1 MKKILV
7 IDDEKMILT
16 NAEHILSSKYMVFTA
31 QSAEEGMRLYEE
43 EMPDLVLLDIRMP
56 GMDGFDF
63 QDALNEKYAK
73 NIPIIFMTG
82 DESREIEGIGLKRG
96 AEDFIHK
103 PFLPEV
109 LLSRIEK
116 SLGNLDVLRMLSEE
130 MAMDSL
136 TGFSN
141 RSGIERKLRETCES
155 ETGVLMVLDLDN
167 FHIIN
172 DRYGHSQGDQIISEF
187 ADLIRG
193 SIRNGDDIGRLGGDK
208 FVLFCKNMRDEMQI
222 NVIVDRLNN
231 QLVDLTKH
239 LLGEDMKVPL
249 GVSVGAVFVPFQ
261 GTDYDMLYNK
271 ADKALHQ
278 IKQEGKHGYRI
289 YTNPDL
295 PDDKTDA
302 SVKEDMNRVTRILE
316 EETVPHSTMLLG
328 QESFGNVYRYM
339 MRYMKRYQGKAYKF
353 LVTVDVHEE
362 MPTDAYTGLI
372 TQVEEILKKQ
382 LRNSDLMMQT
392 KENQYFLLLPM
403 IDEINVPGVIQR
415 LKSAWEKTECRDLAD
430 LTFDTEVIS
439 WEELSSEAERKDPKE
454 YIQ

>member
-31 QSAEEGMRLYEE
+31 RSAEEGMRLYEE

-56 GMDGFDF
+56 GMDGFDL
-63 QDALNEKYAK
+63 QDALNARYAK
-73 NIPIIFMTG
+73 KIPIIFMTG

-116 SLGNLDVLRMLSEE
+116 SLGNLDVLKMLSEE

-141 RSGIERKLRETCES
+141 RSGIERKLREVCLS
-155 ETGVLMVLDLDN
+155 EAGVLMVLDLDN

-172 DRYGHSQGDQIISEF
+172 DRYGRNTGDQIMSEF

-208 FVLFCKNMRDEMQI
+208 FVLFCKNMREEAQI
-222 NVIVDRLNN
+222 TVIVDRLNN
-231 QLVDLTKH
+231 QLVDLAKH
-239 LLGEDMKVPL
+239 LLGEDMIVPL

-261 GTDYDMLYNK
+261 GTDYDTLFNK

-278 IKQEGKHGYRI
+278 IKQDGKHNYRI
-289 YTNPDL
+289 YSNPDQ
-295 PDDKTDA
+295 PNPSDA
-302 SVKEDMNRVTRILE
+302 SVKEDMNRLTRILE
-316 EETVPHSTMLLG
+316 EESTPHSTMLLG

-353 LVTVDVHEE
+353 LVTVEVRDEI
-362 MPTDAYTGLI
+362 PQDAFMGLI
-372 TQVEEILKKQ
+372 GQVEEILKKL

-403 IDEINVPGVIQR
+403 IDEIHVPGVIER
-415 LKSAWEKTECRDLAD
+415 LKEAWARTECADLAE
-430 LTFDTEVIS
+430 LVFDTEVIS
-439 WEELSSEAERKDPKE
+439 WEELSSEVDRRDPSE
-454 YIQ
+454 YM